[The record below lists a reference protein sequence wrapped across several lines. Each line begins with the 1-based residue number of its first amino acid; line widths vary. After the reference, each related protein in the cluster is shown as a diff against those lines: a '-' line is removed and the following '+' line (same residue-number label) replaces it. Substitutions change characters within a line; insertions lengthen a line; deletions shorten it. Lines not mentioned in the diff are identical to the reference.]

1 MSKAHSVLL
10 KWLLFWGTFWFL
22 SVGVYAQVGSAR
34 HNRPVKLQ
42 DSPEV
47 IQLIYADN
55 VIRHQFDL
63 PDAQRFS
70 GNVQFYHAG
79 MRLYCDSAVL
89 YQESNS
95 FEAFGNVRIVQGD
108 TLSLTGKHLYY
119 NGNDLLA
126 EMREEVVMKHR
137 EQTLYTDS
145 LNYDRLYSYAY
156 FFDGGKLVDGD
167 NVLTSD
173 WGEYHTDTKQST
185 FNYQVELTSPDY
197 RLVSDTLHYDT
208 QTKWAHALGPSNIY
222 SGDNRVYTEN
232 GYYNTQTEEVKL
244 YDRSHVYNNGRNVV
258 GDSIYYD
265 KSSGVMRAYR
275 NIVYEDLQNKNIL
288 MGDFCQYNELTG
300 EAVAY
305 DRALAKDFSNGND
318 TLFVHADTL
327 RLYTFNIDTDSVY
340 RKLHAYFHVRAYRTD
355 LQAVADS
362 SVFNS
367 QLRRL
372 TLYRDPIVWSDMRQI
387 VGEEISVYV
396 NDSTLD
402 SIYVERQALLVEQM
416 DSVHYNQVAGQLM
429 RSYFEQGE
437 MRLNCVD
444 GNVYVINFPLENDSS
459 ILYQNYL
466 ETSQLRMYMENRKM
480 KRLWAPASQGC
491 FYAVGMAPSERTYLS
506 NFAWFDYIRPRDKY
520 DLFEWRPKK
529 KGTELKPSVRHEAPL
544 QTLPKKQTAP
554 KEPASPATTEA
565 PDGQTEEQQPAS
577 TNEETAE
584 TATSAAGTE

>member
-1 MSKAHSVLL
+1 MSKEHSDFL
-10 KWLLFWGTFWFL
+10 KWFLFLGAFL
-22 SVGVYAQVGSAR
+22 FLTVGVYGQSGNVHPKRAA
-34 HNRPVKLQ
+34 LQ

-55 VIRHQFDL
+55 VIRRQFDI
-63 PDAQRFS
+63 PEAQRFS
-70 GNVQFYHAG
+70 GNVQFFHAG
-79 MRLYCDSAVL
+79 MHLYCDSAVL

-95 FEAFGNVRIVQGD
+95 FEAFGRVRIVQGD
-108 TLSLTGKHLYY
+108 TLSLVGKRLYY
-119 NGNDLLA
+119 NGNDMLA
-126 EMREEVVMKHR
+126 EMREGVIMKHR

-185 FNYQVELTSPDY
+185 FNYQVELVNPKF

-208 QTKWAHALGPSNIY
+208 QSKWAHAVGPSNIY
-222 SGDNRVYTEN
+222 SDDNRVYTEN
-232 GYYNTQTEEVKL
+232 GYYNTQSEKMEL
-244 YDRSHVYNNGRNVV
+244 YDRSQVFNNGRNVV

-265 KSSGVMRAYR
+265 KANGIMRAYR
-275 NIVYEDLQNKNIL
+275 NIVYEDPQNKNI
-288 MGDFCQYNELTG
+288 MTGDFCQYNEHTG
-300 EAVAY
+300 EAVAF

-340 RKLHAYFHVRAYRTD
+340 RKLHAYFHVRAYRSD

-372 TLYRDPIVWSDMRQI
+372 TLYKDPIVWSDMRQI

-402 SIYVERQALLVEQM
+402 SIYVERQALLVEQL

-429 RSYFEQGE
+429 RSYFDKGE
-437 MRLNCVD
+437 MKLNCVD
-444 GNVYVINFPLENDSS
+444 GNVYVINFPLERDSS
-459 ILYQNYL
+459 ILYQNYT
-466 ETSQLRMYMENRKM
+466 ETTKLRMYMENRKM

-491 FYAVGMAPSERTYLS
+491 FYAVGMAPQERTYLS

-544 QTLPKKQTAP
+544 QTLPKKMKKTEESQ
-554 KEPASPATTEA
+554 PAGQLENGEA
-565 PDGQTEEQQPAS
+565 PEEKKTQDQ
-577 TNEETAE
+577 
-584 TATSAAGTE
+584 